1 MKIVE
6 VSTKK
11 QLKDFLAL
19 PYLLYKNDTYW
30 VPPLKSEQKKMFDGR
45 KNPMLSYCDYVYFLA
60 YNNNKPVG
68 RIAAF
73 IDSHYNDH
81 WETSIGNFGSYEC
94 IQNPEISQA
103 LLSAAR
109 DWLTERNMNVLR
121 GPISFESQNWGF
133 IVDGFDRPP
142 MIMSPYNPSYY
153 NFQMENFG
161 LLKVKDLEVFGGKS
175 AGYILPERFKR
186 HYDRLKEKYGIKI
199 RTISKKQMERDVRII
214 TDLTNRSINGNWGF
228 VPVSLE
234 EADNIAKEMKPI
246 VDPSVIFIL
255 ESFGE
260 PIGYS
265 IALPDINV
273 ILKNLNGRL
282 FPFGIFKLLCGLKK
296 INNYRLWALGIVE
309 GFQRR
314 GLDTFLYLH
323 TYETLKKRNC
333 YLEANYILEDNYVMK
348 DAVLKLGMEKVRTYR
363 VYEMEIK

>member
-19 PYLLYKNDTYW
+19 PYSLYKNDASW
-30 VPPLKSEQKKMFDGR
+30 IAPLKVEQKKMFDGR
-45 KNPMLSYCDYVYFLA
+45 KNHMLSYCDYVYFLA
-60 YNNNKPVG
+60 YENDKPVG

-73 IDSHYNDH
+73 IDSHFNDH
-81 WETSIGNFGSYEC
+81 WGTSIGNFGSYEC
-94 IQNPEISQA
+94 IQNAEISQA

-109 DWLTERNMNVLR
+109 DWLTARNMNIIR

-133 IVDGFDRPP
+133 VFEGFNLRP
-142 MIMSPYNPSYY
+142 MMMSPYNPPYY
-153 NFQMENFG
+153 NDQMEQFG
-161 LLKVKDLEVFGGKS
+161 LHKVKDLVSYGGKTT
-175 AGYILPERFKR
+175 GYELPERFRR
-186 HYDRLKEKYGIKI
+186 HYEKLKKKYGVTI
-199 RTISKKQMERDVRII
+199 RNINKKHMERDVRII
-214 TDLTNRSINGNWGF
+214 TDLTNRSITGNWGF

-234 EADNIAKEMKPI
+234 EAASIAKEMKPI
-246 VDPSVIFIL
+246 IDPSLVFIL

-265 IALPDINV
+265 LALPDINV

-282 FPFGIFKLLCGLKK
+282 FPFGIFKLLFGLKK
-296 INNYRLWALGIVE
+296 INNYRFWALGIVK

-323 TYETLKKRNC
+323 NYKALKERDC
-333 YLEANYILEDNYVMK
+333 YIEANYILENNNVMN
-348 DAVLKLGMEKVRTYR
+348 DAILKLGLKKVRLYR
-363 VYEMEIK
+363 IYEMDI